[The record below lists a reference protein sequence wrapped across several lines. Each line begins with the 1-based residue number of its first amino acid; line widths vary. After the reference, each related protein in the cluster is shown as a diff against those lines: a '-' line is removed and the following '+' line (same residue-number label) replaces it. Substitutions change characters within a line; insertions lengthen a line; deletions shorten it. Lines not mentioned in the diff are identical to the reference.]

1 MQTLM
6 KRKQG
11 DYFNIKV
18 DFRAKEIT
26 RDIEKHYNDKSIHQE
41 DITILNM
48 CETSKASNQETER
61 TESRSMIVTG
71 DFNTP
76 PHIN

>member
-1 MQTLM
+1 
-6 KRKQG
+6 
-11 DYFNIKV
+11 
-18 DFRAKEIT
+18 
-26 RDIEKHYNDKSIHQE
+26 
-41 DITILNM
+41 M

-61 TESRSMIVTG
+61 TESRSMIITG